1 MQKRHTHRS
10 GIAGSGGDLLAVR
23 DGEVGDGS
31 AEVNEVVRR
40 GQGSDLAGSSVL
52 LAIQSETGGD
62 DRLVES

>member
-1 MQKRHTHRS
+1 MQSRRTHRS

-40 GQGSDLAGSSVL
+40 GQRRDLAGRSVL
-52 LAIQSETGGD
+52 LAIESEPSGD